1 MAKVCDSQSR
11 ANIDHRKLLP
21 NLTWQLLPTYS
32 ASMQSLNKH
41 LMSWP
46 KFSRARIAG
55 SVLAV
60 FMLQVIAAG
69 FCMPMANAAVVSKH
83 SDALVTASHHPMN
96 TMNHCQG
103 MKAENMS
110 KAAEQKPAAKHVC
123 AHCDFPDI
131 NISLDKL
138 SFDFDQATTLLFVIN
153 VLPPAQ
159 TLSLPDF
166 KNLSPPT
173 RTSLFTFDLI
183 QRFRV

>member
-1 MAKVCDSQSR
+1 
-11 ANIDHRKLLP
+11 
-21 NLTWQLLPTYS
+21 
-32 ASMQSLNKH
+32 MQSFSKYLI
-41 LMSWP
+41 SWR
-46 KFSRARIAG
+46 KFSRAHMA
-55 SVLAV
+55 STVLLV

-69 FCMPMANAAVVSKH
+69 FCMPMANAAVGSKH
-83 SDALVTASHHPMN
+83 SDAPVATSHHPMN

-103 MKAENMS
+103 MKAESMS
-110 KAAEQKPAAKHVC
+110 KAAEQQPAAKHVC

-138 SFDFDQATTLLFVIN
+138 SFDFDQATTVLFVVS

-173 RTSLFTFDLI
+173 RTSLFTFDLN